1 MIDTT
6 TTPPPARGGVKHCQ
20 YCGDQFTHGQ
30 RDKYCSDECAHGA
43 ALRRKRKWN
52 RSNLKSTPPVV
63 VPPMPHAAP
72 APRRASTLA
81 ETPDVPAV
89 TAARGEYLTGAAAAT
104 MQAVS
109 GGRNLSL

>member
-1 MIDTT
+1 MTT
-6 TTPPPARGGVKHCQ
+6 NRHCQ
-20 YCGDQFTHGQ
+20 YCDDQFTPGA

-52 RSNLKSTPPVV
+52 RNNPKVTNVGDPIVTPPVV
-63 VPPMPHAAP
+63 AP
-72 APRRASTLA
+72 TMRRAATLA

-89 TAARGEYLTGAAAAT
+89 TAARGDYLTGAAAAT

>member
-1 MIDTT
+1 MTT
-6 TTPPPARGGVKHCQ
+6 NRHCQ
-20 YCGDQFTHGQ
+20 YCGDQFTPGA

-52 RSNLKSTPPVV
+52 RNNPKVCYDRPAVV
-63 VPPMPHAAP
+63 TAP
-72 APRRASTLA
+72 LRITLVRRAATLA

-89 TAARGEYLTGAAAAT
+89 TAARGDYLTGGAAAT